1 MPAMHPEITC
11 NEGAHGEADVFPN
24 TMTSPPANKGITGSV
39 ESGRC
44 LVCYSHAD
52 VPWRPHCDAAVA
64 THPSLETKSRASS
77 SDGPSTPPFVDAGA
91 ASIVWSITM
100 ATRAPE

>member
-39 ESGRC
+39 MFSVLLACGCAMASPLRC
-44 LVCYSHAD
+44 
-52 VPWRPHCDAAVA
+52 
-64 THPSLETKSRASS
+64 SS
-77 SDGPSTPPFVDAGA
+77 CHTPLA
-91 ASIVWSITM
+91 
-100 ATRAPE
+100 